1 MVIFTDRARYG
12 CTLTASAFDGT
23 TNIMKALIDAK
34 ADVNKRGGDYGTPLQ
49 AAAYAL
55 YVPILNLSLILLDCL
70 ELPKMCSF
78 YSIMELC

>member
-23 TNIMKALIDAK
+23 TNIMKSLIEAK

-55 YVPILNLSLILLDCL
+55 HLSISNFSLILLDCL
-70 ELPKMCSF
+70 VMPKMCNF